1 MDREA
6 KINEL
11 ISKMTLEEKV
21 SQLSYTSPA
30 IPRLGIPEY
39 NWWNECL
46 HGVARAGVATVF
58 PQAIALAATFD
69 DIFIRDVASVISDEA
84 RAKYNEAIKRG
95 NRGQYWGLTFWTPN
109 INIFR
114 DPRWGRGQETYGED
128 PFLTSR
134 IGTAFVQGLQGDD
147 PENLKL
153 AACAKHYAVHSGP
166 EKLRHTFNAVVSKKD
181 LFETY
186 LPAFKALVDAGVE
199 SVMGAYNRT
208 FGEPCCGSYFLLKEI
223 LRGKWGFKGHVV
235 SDCWA
240 IKDFHENHKVT
251 ASPEES
257 AALALNAGCD
267 LNCGCTYPMLT
278 VSCKKGLVSEEAINT
293 ALARLLRTRFKL
305 GMLDMSTGSSNGKA
319 GTPPE
324 SKYDK
329 LGHSIINCEKHQK
342 LALKAAEKSI
352 VLLKNENNIL
362 PLDDSAK
369 RITLVGPS
377 AANPLTLFGN
387 YYGVSPHFITFLEGL
402 GEKIK
407 DKYAINLEYR
417 PGCLQY
423 MENNDSQFG
432 TQAGFFTGAKT
443 DLLIA
448 VMGLDGSIEGEES
461 DAIASDSN
469 GDRDTIELPPWQLNY
484 LRTLKETGKPVILVL
499 TGGSP
504 IAFPPDIADAI
515 IFAWYPG
522 EQGGKALADIIFGD
536 AIPSGKLPVTFP
548 ASTDQLPP
556 YEDYSMKGRTYRY
569 MKEKPLYPFG
579 FGLSYTSF
587 RFESIKLS
595 SSTISAGGQIKAEV
609 SIANTGSRDADE
621 VAQVYIR
628 RDGRSE
634 DEPEFSLKAFRR
646 IFIPAGKSAALEF
659 DLSASDFETINAE
672 GEQVLLPGS
681 YSVIASDAAPLSV
694 SVEKGAPEPVSA
706 KIMAS

>member
-6 KINEL
+6 KIKEI
-11 ISKMTLEEKV
+11 ISQMTLEEKV
-21 SQLSYTSPA
+21 SQLSHASPA

-46 HGVARAGVATVF
+46 HGVARAGVATIF
-58 PQAIALAATFD
+58 PQAIALAASFD
-69 DIFIRDVASVISDEA
+69 EGLVEEVASAISDEA
-84 RAKYNEAIKRG
+84 RAKYNEAIKYN
-95 NRGQYWGLTFWTPN
+95 NRGQYLGLTFWTPN

-134 IGTAFVQGLQGDD
+134 IGVAFVRGLQGDD

-166 EKLRHTFNAVVSKKD
+166 EKLRHSFNALVSKKD
-181 LFETY
+181 LYETY
-186 LPAFKALVDAGVE
+186 LPAFRALVEAGVE

-208 FGEPCCGSYFLLKEI
+208 LDEPCCGSYFLLKEI
-223 LRGKWGFKGHVV
+223 LRDNWGFKGHVV

-240 IKDFHENHKVT
+240 IRDFHETHKVT

-278 VSCKKGLVSEEAINT
+278 TSFKKGLVSEETINT
-293 ALARLLRTRFKL
+293 ALGRLLRTRFKL
-305 GMLDMSTGSSNGKA
+305 GMFE
-319 GTPPE
+319 PE
-324 SKYDK
+324 GEGKYDK
-329 LGHSIINCEKHQK
+329 LGRELINCEKHQR
-342 LALKAAEKSI
+342 LALVAAEQSI

-377 AANPLTLFGN
+377 AANPLALFGN
-387 YYGVSPHFITFLEGL
+387 YYGISPRFVTFLEGL
-402 GEKIK
+402 GEKVREK
-407 DKYAINLEYR
+407 FAINLEYR

-423 MENNDSQFG
+423 EENHLSRFG
-432 TQAGFFTGAKT
+432 NQSGGFFTGADT
-443 DLLIA
+443 DLFIA
-448 VMGLDGSIEGEES
+448 VMGLDGCIEGEEG

-469 GDRDTIELPPWQLNY
+469 GDRDSIELPPWQIKFLQS
-484 LRTLKETGKPVILVL
+484 LRETGKPVILVL

-504 IAFPPDIADAI
+504 IAIPEDIADAV

-522 EQGGKALADIIFGD
+522 ELGGKALADIIFGD
-536 AIPSGKLPVTFP
+536 VVPSGKLPVSFP
-548 ASTDQLPP
+548 ASTRALPP

-569 MKEKPLYPFG
+569 MTERPLYPFG

-587 RFESIKLS
+587 RFDSITLSSPVIKTGETVKAVVSLSNTGKRDAHEVVQIYVSRNERGADDPKLS
-595 SSTISAGGQIKAEV
+595 L
-609 SIANTGSRDADE
+609 R
-621 VAQVYIR
+621 
-628 RDGRSE
+628 
-634 DEPEFSLKAFRR
+634 AFQKV
-646 IFIPAGKSAALEF
+646 FIPVGKSKTVELE
-659 DLSASDFETINAE
+659 LPASAFETINAE
-672 GEQVLLPGS
+672 GMSVLLPGF
-681 YSVIASDAAPLSV
+681 YKVIASDAVPLPV
-694 SVEKGAPEPVSA
+694 SMDKGAPTPVA
-706 KIMAS
+706 ATIKI